1 MDTQLNKLPEPKF
14 TEKVET
20 AGAKKPK
27 KAVVKKHIDD
37 YFEKD
42 FLNSYFGKEKPSK
55 KK

>member
-1 MDTQLNKLPEPKF
+1 MDTQLNKLHEPKF

-20 AGAKKPK
+20 ASANKPK
-27 KAVVKKHIDD
+27 KAVIKKHIDE
-37 YFEKD
+37 YFEKS

>member
-20 AGAKKPK
+20 AGTKKPR
-27 KAVVKKHIDD
+27 KAVVKKHIDE
-37 YFEKD
+37 YFETA
-42 FLNSYFGKEKPSK
+42 FLKSYFEKEKPSK

>member
-20 AGAKKPK
+20 AGAKKAK
-27 KAVVKKHIDD
+27 KAAVKKHIDE
-37 YFEKD
+37 YFEKG
-42 FLNSYFGKEKPSK
+42 FLKSYFEKEKPSK

>member
-20 AGAKKPK
+20 AGVNKPK
-27 KAVVKKHIDD
+27 KGVVKKHIDE
-37 YFEKD
+37 YFEKE
-42 FLNSYFGKEKPSK
+42 FFNSYFRKEKPTK